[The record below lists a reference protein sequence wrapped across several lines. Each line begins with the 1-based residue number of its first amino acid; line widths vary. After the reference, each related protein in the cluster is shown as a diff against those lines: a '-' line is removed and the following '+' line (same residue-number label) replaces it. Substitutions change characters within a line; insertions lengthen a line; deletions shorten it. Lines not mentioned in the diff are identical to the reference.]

1 MHMEASVSSERP
13 DRGQVKRPGQE
24 TRVVRNG
31 GVECDWRGREPKAK
45 GLS

>member
-1 MHMEASVSSERP
+1 MHMEASLSSEGLYK
-13 DRGQVKRPGQE
+13 GQVKRPGQE

-31 GVECDWRGREPKAK
+31 GMECDWRGREPTAE